1 MSRERREGE
10 QGVLE
15 VRKACV
21 FGEQN
26 WGGREAD
33 IWGRRTSGAV
43 ETFPPNLLELVGWGA
58 APKSAGGMVN
68 PLRNCLSQR

>member
-21 FGEQN
+21 FGEP
-26 WGGREAD
+26 GS
-33 IWGRRTSGAV
+33 RTGEEERQISGEGEPGV
-43 ETFPPNLLELVGWGA
+43 
-58 APKSAGGMVN
+58 
-68 PLRNCLSQR
+68 R